1 MAANFFV
8 NRLYVLTETG
18 NFDSDLCAAKLRQ
31 KELEVAIIDAK
42 ASLRSLESSLS
53 PEMRSVEHISQL
65 IEYKN
70 QEIGKISEEITKKRQ
85 GEEIKEQKRTET
97 DRQKAEVRRL
107 NHESVAVEDELDLL
121 EYEIEDTT
129 MFISE
134 LERKKQALKHSAT
147 PERYWVV
154 CAWSIVPNVCLHCQR
169 TCRMELAAF
178 VNRPLRTRLA

>member
-18 NFDSDLCAAKLRQ
+18 NFDSDLYAAKLRQ

-70 QEIGKISEEITKKRQ
+70 QEIGKNIRRNHQEEARRGNQRAEKNR
-85 GEEIKEQKRTET
+85 
-97 DRQKAEVRRL
+97 DRQTKGRGSPFE
-107 NHESVAVEDELDLL
+107 
-121 EYEIEDTT
+121 
-129 MFISE
+129 
-134 LERKKQALKHSAT
+134 
-147 PERYWVV
+147 P
-154 CAWSIVPNVCLHCQR
+154 
-169 TCRMELAAF
+169 
-178 VNRPLRTRLA
+178 

>member
-18 NFDSDLCAAKLRQ
+18 NFDSDLYAAKLHQ

-70 QEIGKISEEITKKRQ
+70 QEIGKISEEITKKV
-85 GEEIKEQKRTET
+85 K
-97 DRQKAEVRRL
+97 
-107 NHESVAVEDELDLL
+107 
-121 EYEIEDTT
+121 
-129 MFISE
+129 F
-134 LERKKQALKHSAT
+134 
-147 PERYWVV
+147 
-154 CAWSIVPNVCLHCQR
+154 
-169 TCRMELAAF
+169 
-178 VNRPLRTRLA
+178 